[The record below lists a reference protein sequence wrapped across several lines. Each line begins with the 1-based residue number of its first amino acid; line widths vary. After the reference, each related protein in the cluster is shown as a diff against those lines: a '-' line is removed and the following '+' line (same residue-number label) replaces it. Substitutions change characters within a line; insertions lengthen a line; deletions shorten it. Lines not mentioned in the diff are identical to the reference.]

1 MKEFMM
7 LNPNVMLK
15 NIVTQSGVENAVTLL
30 ARMLMSYIFIVAGWG
45 KIATYSTTAGYIESL
60 GVPAGLLPLVIFV
73 ELGGGLALLFGLQA
87 RVAALGLGVFSVLT
101 AFLFHGGADDSIN
114 FMKNLAMAGGLFYIM
129 LYGVGR
135 LSLDHLLEK

>member
-1 MKEFMM
+1 
-7 LNPNVMLK
+7 
-15 NIVTQSGVENAVTLL
+15 
-30 ARMLMSYIFIVAGWG
+30 MSPVGE
-45 KIATYSTTAGYIESL
+45 KSPRYSATAGYIESL

-114 FMKNLAMAGGLFYIM
+114 FMKNLAMAGGLFYIV

>member
-1 MKEFMM
+1 M
-7 LNPNVMLK
+7 
-15 NIVTQSGVENAVTLL
+15 
-30 ARMLMSYIFIVAGWG
+30 
-45 KIATYSTTAGYIESL
+45 
-60 GVPAGLLPLVIFV
+60 PAGLLPLVIFV

-114 FMKNLAMAGGLFYIM
+114 FMKNLAMAGGLFYIL